1 MKTTD
6 EYTFVV
12 YNKKGRMNVINDTIE
27 NVVYSNSGYK
37 IALKMDGTEYTS
49 SYRSEVLWD
58 FGDGTTKKGKVVE
71 HNYSKPGHY
80 TISAT
85 LFDENKESC
94 KVSNTVNVIVKE
106 LLPTV
111 IKFDDSNTEIK
122 CSKIEKIARL
132 ECMVSNLTDA
142 PLEVKVKRIYQKLNL
157 GQEGEESRGKSY
169 FDVKNKLNF
178 HIDKYWTTLK
188 NTQELYHN
196 CDQVYSS
203 DLIPSEVF
211 SPTYTA
217 IYYRLVKTINDT
229 LGLKFYQVLPYKNID
244 AHLTTI
250 TVLDPNA
257 KITSGETYKTYRVEN
272 VYTVENL
279 PEDAVYCGLRGFVD
293 IFYKSD
299 FLGEDNTFS
308 IFYDYDAGDITREM
322 YSGGNYMNVLPLG
335 LTVHTIA
342 NDITASNLK
351 FVASGNY
358 FANDKI
364 SDIKISDTSTRV
376 YIDPYFEGSLYN
388 GLDVNC
394 YIFPVFHYTD
404 EDDIKQEDNSY
415 YIPKDF
421 LTSIKE
427 IENVLEGNGKY
438 GQPSV
443 IKKWT
448 NGTDAVEDDTDWLN
462 VLPWICKVSVSL
474 NNFIDV
480 KITACVKS
488 IDNLSESKKQ
498 LIRICQKP
506 LRSIKELSIPGE
518 KVTKVNVNELLD
530 TYMSHP
536 MFLDTPNTRDFL
548 QLFITS
554 FVDKVQT
561 ESDNFIDNIANV
573 KTCYLTHLISQLKMM
588 GEEVVEYEHS
598 HLEGINDLKKF
609 SRLLSMNHS
618 DLIGHL
624 SKSEWDIEVTN
635 ESKGENVGRKVNI
648 TDKVTLCAPTEPK
661 LPEEADNEQ
670 IMNEYYDALANYYA
684 TFAKVTHINGE
695 PVDNTDII
703 IREKHS
709 NKTVIVNFRDCL
721 NKKLASKQRNAE
733 QCEITLEDYNESWG
747 WDLLLTKGYTAIC
760 DKIARYKKTL
770 QEYKDLLEVTLMD
783 YERDDINQ
791 KIQRYEEE
799 IVILERR
806 RRDAITGYYDFYL
819 VKDTRQ
825 TVRQGNFIA
834 EEYLTDEII
843 DASQWERQW
852 GITHDILM
860 KILLTNAKLV
870 DRTDILPDRGYHYT
884 DIWETSVLNLDRNLN
899 IIKKSHYGEGEFAD
913 SVEQYESVNFD
924 DDTIDVCILTDSGY
938 QISNNKYKTSGNVKV
953 HGKIFAEGEN
963 KLQISL
969 ENCLIDGKDAF
980 KIVNGCETS
989 VYVDGRT
996 ITDGNGND
1004 FVIKT
1009 VEIGDSI
1016 EGETNKIDKKLSKIV
1031 IKISGD
1037 IDNPSIQVNTLV
1049 VYDPSIIK
1057 GEFTNTFTIEGGNST
1072 DSTDTH
1078 KYVSSKVYT
1087 LDGEDEEFNKDIPF
1101 DFTVSVETNI
1111 YGEGQSRG
1119 SISLNPI
1126 NFVDGKTDEIYF
1138 RDYDKVFLDFE
1149 VNNDG
1154 EIINSNGKT
1163 DETNYISTGR
1173 IYLKGKFENICPE
1186 DNFEGVYSLGDDT
1199 WIEVRLWGS
1208 QKLAQWRLTC
1218 GTGDEENVF
1227 KFYYDYKALESGY
1240 DFDSSNIIEDENEF
1254 AVNLYTSGD
1263 IIGGTKNDDGTYSL
1277 PAHISDINIKLTRI
1291 SEGVYRLAMTGQY
1304 TTDVAQYEGNTT
1316 DVWQTIKPIN
1326 VVTDI
1331 MIDKFGN
1338 ICSYSTGD
1346 EDEVVKNYNTEF
1358 YAFEQGETLDLIN
1371 EKTFNIK
1378 FNIEGNVINDN
1389 KLTLNRTYY
1398 DDKTPTGV
1406 FVKLFNNVKV
1416 PDDFD
1421 FSCLD
1426 EHDLSVDFSFINNNG
1441 SDFEKIVTK
1450 SREYVAEPRL
1460 KLTFSKGEDVH
1471 FEYFTEAIKD
1481 CIVRVSPTGE
1491 TELVSRNRVKVKN
1504 NINPIIHT
1512 FERENIIHP
1521 ALAATYYDISDGTVG
1536 YDKFEIGKDFVLKVF
1551 NLTLVTK
1558 KLEVYNEYTEQLWS
1572 DTIKGELN
1580 DNKYQAE
1587 CDVTISGYSYE
1598 PDENGEVLHTFI
1610 SITPKVQ
1617 IELENKVLI
1626 WYLKKDNETIQRECN
1641 IIETG
1646 GAKLI
1651 SGFSFDQTYI
1661 YRDGDEIGEDEDG
1674 DVNYKVR
1681 VYIPELIAA
1690 VVGGKTVLKAK
1701 NPIVDLEIVERRIKK
1716 TFQEL
1721 NWSSSDD
1728 VSGSFDLVLDGE
1740 VSADNTET
1748 LLTVTLNNPSLTIH
1762 GLTIPTEN
1770 IKLSVKENE
1779 DDLNKIYLDSDIQ
1792 GKGTVVVNGSYT
1804 YNGQFCSIEKEIL
1817 INVDGNDISYTDM
1830 DGIVTYVDNG
1840 YDIATTDVKFDDY
1853 DKAATGG
1860 IAFSGEG
1867 IKDEVF
1873 NGSINIISPKVY
1885 GVLLDPVKLIVDG
1898 KDYSLTKSSVN
1909 EYHYVWDFYTT
1920 DVKIDSTD
1928 ESTGKVHEI
1937 AKPVNLQLAFEK
1949 NDMSFTESF
1958 DFFRNTNNDDNIGET
1973 RDVFDINLSDLSNVI
1988 EYPTLKNAIDCDY
2001 SIKDITNYKWY
2012 NIIESPNTYENTE
2025 YDISG
2030 EFGSASYIP
2039 GYSRF
2044 NNHYGYIAT
2053 TAEFDD
2059 LTING
2064 VPINVQDYTYP
2075 LIFNDEGNLDFLPS
2089 EMIFFDDSKQYRVN
2103 AHLYATGNAS
2113 INGDV
2118 DYYIGDFKFSINP
2131 EYIKISAETDEITND
2146 EKNEHNISSDQ
2157 KFDATLQFYGALAK
2171 DSYVSLGLGVNENTQ
2186 INGFAIDAEN
2196 DYSQIVSVDKDG
2208 NITPFSNEF
2217 NITDKLG
2224 LVSIRGLATIEGNIL
2239 GDVEYDISNL
2249 TIHADEIETD
2259 SRVIKPQSLNG
2270 EVITSNFAV
2279 TSVNDGGSYPT
2290 NGRIGTNPTV
2300 NITNE
2305 NSILVNGI
2313 TLTSND
2319 STFDTNP
2326 QWNVTISADGVVST
2340 DGSAGYTFRSIGDAI
2355 VLKATFS
2362 ITGDYAA
2369 DKILHA
2375 DTTIDF
2381 NDGTTTIF
2389 KKVQHENIT
2398 VTPGNNLT
2406 LENVWLELGKYVEF
2420 TLNGSATVNNI
2431 ILNLTNPSAIVNMI
2445 GYDVNDTTVR
2455 YEKKVGN
2462 TLIASLDYTLQI
2474 DGELTYNE
2482 TTKKFEGLNGT
2493 LVDEQ
2498 RYVLS
2503 VPSASYEF
2511 GKTTDEENLT
2521 GSFEFKP
2528 NVAEFKNGE
2537 ITFALNNTVKYD
2549 GIDLSLKSP
2558 ESISFDIDC
2567 KFNDSSFDG
2576 SITDLTENFELVD
2589 DDETI
2594 KVIGTVSLSGNVITG
2609 MTVGVQ
2615 ILSIDIKSD
2624 DEDFVSYSNDGV
2636 YSMARLKKLENGD
2649 NLFRNQNLESFG
2661 ATMPNLTSARNM
2673 FRGCSN
2679 LTRFASNV
2687 YELTDGSNMFNGCS
2701 NLTTFSGM
2709 MPKLKKATNMF
2720 KGCSLDKQSV
2730 KNIINQLSNGEGKSK
2745 NIIEVITIGVK
2756 YTESEVND
2764 PDFMEFIDYLNENE
2778 HITSASGQKW
2788 KLNIKW
2794 MNYENTL

>member
-1 MKTTD
+1 MSNNTMKTTD

-12 YNKKGRMNVINDTIE
+12 YNKNGRMDVIDGTVR

-37 IALKMDGTEYTS
+37 IALKMYGTEYTS

-71 HNYSKPGHY
+71 HNYTKPGHY

-217 IYYRLVKTINDT
+217 IYYRLVKTINNT

-244 AHLTTI
+244 SHLTTI

-257 KITSGETYKTYRVEN
+257 DITGGETYKTYRVEN

-299 FLGEDNTFS
+299 FLGEANTFS

-335 LTVHTIA
+335 LTINTIS

-351 FVASGNY
+351 YVASGNY

-364 SDIKISDTSTRV
+364 SDIKISDTSTSV

-394 YIFPVFHYTD
+394 YVFPVFHYTD

-421 LTSIKE
+421 LTSITE
-427 IENVLEGNGKY
+427 IENVTEGNGKY

-443 IKKWT
+443 VKKQE
-448 NGTDAVEDDTDWLN
+448 NNKDWSN

-474 NNFIDV
+474 NNFIDA
-480 KITACVKS
+480 KITACVRS
-488 IDNLSESKKQ
+488 IDNYSESKEQ

-506 LRSIKELSIPGE
+506 LRSIKELTIPGE

-530 TYMSHP
+530 TYMAHP

-561 ESDNFIDNIANV
+561 ESDNFLDNIANV

-648 TDKVTLCAPTEPK
+648 TDKITLCVPTGPT
-661 LPEEADNEQ
+661 LPEEKDNEQ
-670 IMNEYYDALANYYA
+670 VMNEYYDALANYYA

-721 NKKLASKQRNAE
+721 NKKLASKQRNVVDK
-733 QCEITLEDYNESWG
+733 CEITLEEYNETWG

-770 QEYKDLLEVTLMD
+770 QEYKDLLEVTFID
-783 YERDDINQ
+783 YERDNINQ

-799 IVILERR
+799 IAILEKR

-870 DRTDILPDRGYHYT
+870 ERTDILPDRGYHYT
-884 DIWETSVLNLDRNLN
+884 DIWETSVINLNRNLN
-899 IIKKSHYGEGEFAD
+899 IIKKSHYGEGNTID
-913 SVEQYESVNFD
+913 SVKEYESINFD
-924 DDTIDVCILTDSGY
+924 GDTIDVCIGGDGGY

-953 HGKIFAEGEN
+953 HGKIFAEGKNE
-963 KLQISL
+963 LQISL
-969 ENCLIDGKDAF
+969 ENCLIDGKDEF
-980 KIVNGCETS
+980 NTVEEYKIP

-996 ITDGNGND
+996 IIDENGND
-1004 FVIKT
+1004 SVIKT
-1009 VEIGDSI
+1009 VKIGDSI
-1016 EGETNKIDKKLSKIV
+1016 KGETNKIDGDLSKIL

-1037 IDNPSIQVNTLV
+1037 IDNPTIQVNTLI

-1057 GEFTNTFTIEGGNST
+1057 GEFIETFTIEGGSST
-1072 DSTDTH
+1072 ESTDTH

-1087 LDGEDEEFNKDIPF
+1087 LDGVDEEFNKDIPF
-1101 DFTVSVETNI
+1101 DFTVIVETNI

-1119 SISLNPI
+1119 AISLNPI
-1126 NFVDGKTDEIYF
+1126 NFVDGKTDAIYF

-1154 EIINSNGKT
+1154 EIINSKGKT

-1173 IYLKGKFENICPE
+1173 IYLKGKFENIYPE
-1186 DNFEGVYSLGDDT
+1186 ENFEGVYSLGDDT

-1208 QKLAQWRLTC
+1208 QKGAQWRLTC

-1254 AVNLYTSGD
+1254 AVNLYTTGD

-1304 TTDVAQYEGNTT
+1304 TTDVAYYEGNTT

-1338 ICSYSTGD
+1338 ICSYSTG
-1346 EDEVVKNYNTEF
+1346 EGDEVVKNYNTEF

-1378 FNIEGNVINDN
+1378 FNISGNVINDN

-1450 SREYVAEPRL
+1450 SGDYVAEPRL

-1521 ALAATYYDISDGTVG
+1521 ALASTYYDISDGTVG
-1536 YDKFEIGKDFVLKVF
+1536 NDKFEIGKDFVLKVF
-1551 NLTLVTK
+1551 SLTLVTK

-1572 DTIKGELN
+1572 DTINGELN

-1598 PDENGEVLHTFI
+1598 PDDNGEVLHTFI

-1626 WYLKKDNETIQRECN
+1626 WYLKKDNETIQTECN
-1641 IIETG
+1641 IIKTG
-1646 GAKLI
+1646 GSKLI

-1681 VYIPELIAA
+1681 VYIPELITS

-1701 NPIVDLEIVERRIKK
+1701 NPIVELEIVERRIKK
-1716 TFQEL
+1716 TFPEL

-1748 LLTVTLNNPSLTIH
+1748 LLTVSLNNPSLTIH
-1762 GLTIPTEN
+1762 GLPIPTDN
-1770 IKLSVKENE
+1770 IILSVKENE
-1779 DDLNKIYLDSDIQ
+1779 DDLNKIYLDSNIQ
-1792 GKGTVVVNGSYT
+1792 GKGTVVINGSYT
-1804 YNGQFCSIEKEIL
+1804 YDGQFCSIEKEIP
-1817 INVDGNDISYTDM
+1817 INVDGNDISYTDI
-1830 DGIVTYVDNG
+1830 DGIVTYVDNR
-1840 YDIATTDVKFDDY
+1840 YDVNTKCINFNDY
-1853 DKAATGG
+1853 NSVLSGG
-1860 IAFSGEG
+1860 IALSGDG
-1867 IKDEVF
+1867 IKDETF
-1873 NGSINIISPKVY
+1873 NGSINIVSPRLY
-1885 GVLLDPVKLIVDG
+1885 GVLFTPSTVKVD
-1898 KDYSLTKSSVN
+1898 DVVYTLTQ
-1909 EYHYVWDFYTT
+1909 DTT
-1920 DVKIDSTD
+1920 NDNGHTWYLSNSDITVESTD
-1928 ESTGKVHEI
+1928 STGKNHEI
-1937 AKPVNLQLAFEK
+1937 AKPTNVEFDFSNGNMSLKESFNFFRNVNEDDNVGDTKDTFNININDFEK
-1949 NDMSFTESF
+1949 NEVLSFPSF
-1958 DFFRNTNNDDNIGET
+1958 VSLTNVN
-1973 RDVFDINLSDLSNVI
+1973 
-1988 EYPTLKNAIDCDY
+1988 
-2001 SIKDITNYKWY
+2001 Y
-2012 NIIESPNTYENTE
+2012 NIADVTMYDVYRLVQSDNTYTNTTYGIDAE
-2025 YDISG
+2025 LG
-2030 EFGSASYIP
+2030 CASSIW
-2039 GYSRF
+2039 GDT
-2044 NNHYGYIAT
+2044 I
-2053 TAEFDD
+2053 FDD
-2059 LTING
+2059 YYGFLATSAKFGELKINDI
-2064 VPINVQDYTYP
+2064 PINVNDR
-2075 LIFNDEGNLDFLPS
+2075 IFNAMYDNNGEITQTSYIITFT
-2089 EMIFFDDSKQYRVN
+2089 DDSKQYNFQAQLNVN
-2103 AHLYATGNAS
+2103 GNVTVDD
-2113 INGDV
+2113 DV
-2118 DYYIGDFKFSINP
+2118 TYSLDNQTLRIIPKNI
-2131 EYIKISAETDEITND
+2131 EKSAQSSDITNTQ
-2146 EKNEHNISSDQ
+2146 NNVHTISTE
-2157 KFDATLQFYGALAK
+2157 ATFESTMQFYGALAK
-2171 DSYVSLGLGVNENTQ
+2171 DSYVALGLGVSEKAQ

-2224 LVSIRGLATIEGNIL
+2224 VVSIRGLATIGGNIL
-2239 GDVEYDISNL
+2239 GDVAYDISNL
-2249 TIHADEIETD
+2249 TVHADEIVTD

-2270 EVITSNFAV
+2270 EVITSNFTV
-2279 TSVNDGGSYPT
+2279 SSVNDGGSYPT
-2290 NGRIGTNPTV
+2290 NGRIGTNPKV

-2319 STFDTNP
+2319 SSFDTNP

-2340 DGSAGYTFRSIGDAI
+2340 DGSVGYTFRSIGDAI

-2362 ITGDYAA
+2362 ITGDYAD

-2389 KKVQHENIT
+2389 KKVQHEDIT

-2420 TLNGSATVNNI
+2420 TLNCSATVNGI
-2431 ILNLTNPSAIVNMI
+2431 ILNLTNSSTTVKMT
-2445 GYDVNDTTVR
+2445 GYDVDDSHVR
-2455 YEKKVGN
+2455 YEKKVGD
-2462 TLIASLDYTLQI
+2462 TVIASLDYTLQV
-2474 DGELTYNE
+2474 DGELTYNG
-2482 TTKKFEGLNGT
+2482 TKFEGLKGT
-2493 LVDEQ
+2493 LIDEQ

-2503 VPSASYEF
+2503 VPSVSYEF

-2521 GSFEFKP
+2521 GLFTFTPDKNEF
-2528 NVAEFKNGE
+2528 NNSGV
-2537 ITFALNNTVKYD
+2537 TFTLNNSVKYD
-2549 GIDLSLKSP
+2549 ETTLELKTP
-2558 ESISFDIDC
+2558 ISFGVGTN
-2567 KFNDSSFDG
+2567 FNNALYDG
-2576 SITDLTENFELVD
+2576 SFIGIEQQFELSDVN
-2589 DDETI
+2589 ETI
-2594 KVIGTVSLSGNVITG
+2594 NVIGTVSLSGNVITG
-2609 MTVGVQ
+2609 MTVGVT
-2615 ILSIDIKSD
+2615 IISIDVKGD
-2624 DEDFVSYSNDGV
+2624 YEDFALYSNDGV
-2636 YSMARLKKLENGD
+2636 YSMARLKKLSNGD
-2649 NLFRNQNLESFG
+2649 NLFRKQTIESFG
-2661 ATMPNLTSARNM
+2661 ATMPNITSAQNM
-2673 FRGCSN
+2673 FNGCSN
-2679 LTRFASNV
+2679 LTRFASNM

-2701 NLTTFSGM
+2701 SLTTFSGM
-2709 MPKLKKATNMF
+2709 MPNLKKATNMF
-2720 KGCSLDKQSV
+2720 KGCALNKQSV
-2730 KNIINQLSNGEGKSK
+2730 KNIINQLHNGYGISE
-2745 NIIEVITIGVK
+2745 NDVEIITIGLDK
-2756 YTESEVND
+2756 NEYEND
-2764 PDFMEFIDYLNENE
+2764 YDFFEYLKANEN
-2778 HITSASGQKW
+2778 ITSASGQKW
-2788 KLNIKW
+2788 KLNI
-2794 MNYENTL
+2794 NLN